1 MLCTWTIVG
10 VDDSVTLSSAD
21 TLILS
26 EAFSVFV
33 GTFAVAAGLSD
44 AVSAGFAL
52 NTPVA
57 PATEREIMAM
67 IAIDNPAVC
76 GLWDLTHC
84 VSLFIKNLLFYKFIT

>member
-10 VDDSVTLSSAD
+10 VDDSVTLSSAV

-26 EAFSVFV
+26 GAFSAFV

-44 AVSAGFAL
+44 VVSAGFAL

-57 PATEREIMAM
+57 PATESEITAM
-67 IAIDNPAVC
+67 IAIANPAVC
-76 GLWDLTHC
+76 GL
-84 VSLFIKNLLFYKFIT
+84 